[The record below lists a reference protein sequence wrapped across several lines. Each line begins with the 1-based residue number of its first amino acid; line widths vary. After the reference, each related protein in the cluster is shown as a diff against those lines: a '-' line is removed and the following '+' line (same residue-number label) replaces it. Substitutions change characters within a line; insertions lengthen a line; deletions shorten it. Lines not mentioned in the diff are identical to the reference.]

1 MAAAAAIVCIHGRRD
16 KKCDR
21 QDECVDAGSPHRL
34 VVEEN
39 RSPRPVCLLPRVPLH
54 MAGITIDNA
63 ITNLWELSDG
73 TRACVVEHA
82 VEPRWEVCLVRR
94 ERVVQRRRCDTI
106 HQLMATA
113 MGLHAA
119 ASDNK

>member
-1 MAAAAAIVCIHGRRD
+1 
-16 KKCDR
+16 
-21 QDECVDAGSPHRL
+21 
-34 VVEEN
+34 
-39 RSPRPVCLLPRVPLH
+39 

-119 ASDNK
+119 TSDTR